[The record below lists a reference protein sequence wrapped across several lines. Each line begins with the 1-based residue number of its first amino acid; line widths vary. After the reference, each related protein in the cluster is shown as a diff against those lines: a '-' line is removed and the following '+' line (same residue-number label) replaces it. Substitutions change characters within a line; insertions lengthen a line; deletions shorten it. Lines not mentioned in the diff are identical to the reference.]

1 MTLPDEVVIRPF
13 EDADE
18 TAVAALW
25 REVFPDDPPRN
36 EPSLVMTEKRAVQR
50 DLFFVARLDEEL
62 VGTAMAGYDG
72 HRGWVYKLA
81 VRPSRRRCG
90 IGRALMARV
99 ESALV
104 DLGCAKLNLQV
115 RAGNEAVVA
124 FYQRLGYGIEERV
137 SLGKLLSDAGV
148 EAEGPG

>member
-1 MTLPDEVVIRPF
+1 MTLPEEVVIRPF

-18 TAVAALW
+18 TAVVALW
-25 REVFPDDPPRN
+25 REVFADDPPRN
-36 EPSLVMTEKRAVQR
+36 EPSLVINKKRAVQR
-50 DLFFVARLDEEL
+50 DLFFVAHLYDEL
-62 VGTAMAGYDG
+62 AGTAMAGYDG

-99 ESALV
+99 ESALI

-124 FYQRLGYGIEERV
+124 FYQRLGYGTEERV
-137 SLGKLLSDAGV
+137 SLGKLLLGAGV
-148 EAEGPG
+148 DGEGPG